1 MQVVCNNNVLIMNL
15 SSLKIDEY
23 NDY

>member
-1 MQVVCNNNVLIMNL
+1 V

-23 NDY
+23 HDTFCCPP